1 MRKNSNINYVI
12 GMARDFV
19 NGDLD
24 SLDFILDFNHEFITR
39 CDKMYRENA
48 ELTDAVNFYLFETG
62 FNTVDSACGTNA
74 AALRRVMKRQ
84 YKALAQCML
93 EDFGLM
99 CP

>member
-39 CDKMYRENA
+39 CDKMYREKR
-48 ELTDAVNFYLFETG
+48 LSVFG
-62 FNTVDSACGTNA
+62 K
-74 AALRRVMKRQ
+74 MKVTQ
-84 YKALAQCML
+84 KVSKKLAPQMA
-93 EDFGLM
+93 
-99 CP
+99 